1 MKKTLQ
7 IFRGISISKES
18 EQFISEQLKEGYTN
32 CTGIF
37 IVPVSGSL
45 KNVTLSVKIAQYEVL
60 PQGTDAILIAFDGQN
75 PLSESIYDFKNEGIP
90 ARSSEMDISIQNT
103 SSSDVKFNLY
113 LVLENL

>member
-7 IFRGISISKES
+7 IFRDITIES
-18 EQFISEQLKEGYTN
+18 NSESFKSEQLKEGYSN

-37 IVPVSGSL
+37 IVPISGSL

-60 PQGTDAILIAFDGQN
+60 PQGTDAVLIAFDGKN
-75 PLSESIYDFKNEGIP
+75 SLADSIYDFKQEGIP
-90 ARSSEMDISIQNT
+90 ARSSEMDITIKNLSAE
-103 SSSDVKFNLY
+103 SVKFNLY